1 MQKTFT
7 ADFLTGRR
15 EKNIG
20 QLDLFLVEEAH
31 EPIID
36 QETFELVQRMKG
48 NIKKR
53 QEMCQVEEQVVEIT
67 LE

>member
-1 MQKTFT
+1 MQKTFAT
-7 ADFLTGRR
+7 DFLTGRR
-15 EKNIG
+15 EKNTG
-20 QLDLFLVEEAH
+20 QLDSYLVEDAH

-36 QETFELVQRMKG
+36 QETFARVQRMKG

-53 QEMCQVEEQVVEIT
+53 QEMRQIEKPVRKMA

>member
-15 EKNIG
+15 EKNEG
-20 QLDLFLVEEAH
+20 QLDSYLVEDAH

-48 NIKKR
+48 NIKQRKEIH
-53 QEMCQVEEQVVEIT
+53 QIEKQVSEMT